1 LAEVKAFLLSL
12 SGIGPRDCS
21 LPKSD
26 AVELFSFLKLVFFFP
41 DFYFRGEQ
49 DGFSLLALD

>member
-1 LAEVKAFLLSL
+1 LAEVIAFLLSL

-21 LPKSD
+21 LPKPD
-26 AVELFSFLKLVFFFP
+26 TVELLSFFKLVFFFP

-49 DGFSLLALD
+49 EGFSLLAFD